1 MTLLEDLF
9 NISSPF
15 DLLVNYYNLTQ
26 ELTGGIFVY
35 IMVILPFLASWILTK
50 KAMVPIVM
58 FTMVGGGLLVI
69 APWEIKGIAMIMFI
83 FGGAGI
89 VYKWFIDR

>member
-15 DLLVNYYNLTQ
+15 DLLVNYYDTTQ
-26 ELTGGIFVY
+26 DLTGGIFVY
-35 IMVILPFLASWILTK
+35 ILVTLPFLASWIITK
-50 KAMVPIVM
+50 KALVPIVM
-58 FTMVGGGLLVI
+58 FTIVGGAMMVI